1 MYGHCCL
8 ILLKWGPYA
17 VAHCST
23 LLSLHQTAILRH
35 DVIGQ
40 EVLLNLL
47 LRNYLSYGLYD
58 QVRAQFHLCDG
69 LLVLVTCQVLTDD

>member
-1 MYGHCCL
+1 LSVHR
-8 ILLKWGPYA
+8 
-17 VAHCST
+17 ST

-58 QVRAQFHLCDG
+58 QVSHISFTAA
-69 LLVLVTCQVLTDD
+69 